1 MTRFTLLA
9 LVGFALASASAY
21 QPSPLSSRAPLRR
34 LTARRNEPNSV
45 SDGPPLS
52 DADSAALAR
61 MAERSDEDATTVG
74 SAECVEPRSTHT
86 ISSRGSFAAAR
97 AERRRTTINSSES
110 SRGSAPPHAPVATA
124 VRAASAP
131 RRDASH
137 RHHH

>member
-74 SAECVEPRSTHT
+74 SAEYYKGFVESP
-86 ISSRGSFAAAR
+86 IQDDGLP
-97 AERRRTTINSSES
+97 ERDPLGGLEQALKL
-110 SRGSAPPHAPVATA
+110 GAGATG
-124 VRAASAP
+124 VLGLLTVGFMASNGLLG
-131 RRDASH
+131 
-137 RHHH
+137 